1 MDVDVNVGVTDTPVA
16 SAAGRFRPVV
26 GKSQYSIQISEST
39 CLNEYD
45 VPSLPRIIHAG
56 RSPTLNRS
64 TSRCATA
71 VPAVSAHPVPR
82 VYEATSVPVHA
93 NPKQLA

>member
-1 MDVDVNVGVTDTPVA
+1 MIGFVTAHRVRTVLLAGIA
-16 SAAGRFRPVV
+16 SLVV
-26 GKSQYSIQISEST
+26 LSG
-39 CLNEYD
+39 
-45 VPSLPRIIHAG
+45 
-56 RSPTLNRS
+56 
-64 TSRCATA
+64 CATA